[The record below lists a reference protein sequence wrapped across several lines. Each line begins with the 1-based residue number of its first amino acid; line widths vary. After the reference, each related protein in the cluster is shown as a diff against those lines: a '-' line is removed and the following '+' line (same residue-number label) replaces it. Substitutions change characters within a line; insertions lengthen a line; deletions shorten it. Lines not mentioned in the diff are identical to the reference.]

1 MRCVAI
7 GVVSIGEAGVL
18 GAEEENLN
26 HDEARGC
33 ERYLL
38 LKASSVTVGFFSQ
51 IKKSFSF
58 NR

>member
-1 MRCVAI
+1 MLCAAI
-7 GVVSIGEAGVL
+7 GVVSIGEAGAI
-18 GAEEENLN
+18 GADEDNPS
-26 HDEARGC
+26 HDDARGC

-38 LKASSVTVGFFSQ
+38 LKASSVTVGFFSK